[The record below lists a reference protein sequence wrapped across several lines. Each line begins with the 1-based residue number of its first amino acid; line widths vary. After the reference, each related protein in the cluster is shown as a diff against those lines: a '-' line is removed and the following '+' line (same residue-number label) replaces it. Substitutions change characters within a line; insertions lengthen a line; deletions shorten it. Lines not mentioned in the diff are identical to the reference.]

1 MHQQPRGLIHTF
13 GSRYSSSVRNFD
25 HMGPKKVDGAGPGS
39 YKLPGSVR
47 VKHRHPASVNRTTFG
62 TSSRAFEN

>member
-1 MHQQPRGLIHTF
+1 
-13 GSRYSSSVRNFD
+13 
-25 HMGPKKVDGAGPGS
+25 MGPKKVDGAGPGS